1 MTKNRYRLQ
10 QTGRKGDASVYS
22 IVPCGIGYSMATDSL
37 NSEYGQDSNTVFDD
51 GGPNADVQNVP
62 ITVRG
67 KEYRYVPWGLDD
79 KLPYMLKGQLLSNM
93 ITAQCQSFNIISCYG
108 QGLRFVDR
116 MTRKD
121 ITDEDIRSFCLSNSL
136 HEVFMEQATDMKFFF
151 FSVTVIILNREG
163 TKIVQIRNK
172 DAVNCRMEYAPSTKS
187 GEIEHVFYGDWRYGS
202 RDEDNIE
209 VIELLDYWNPLGDLR
224 VRLGM
229 ERDPRT
235 GEIRKATKVRKFA
248 ILSRM
253 PTPGCQYY
261 PIPYYSSIFRDAWLD
276 IYRLIGIGKRY
287 MIKNTSAPRVQI
299 EVHNDYWDSVCDSE
313 NIQYEDKR
321 VARKLQE
328 KQNIID
334 FVTGVENAGKA
345 IVSGYYVDPNG
356 KENRMVRIQPINDAS
371 KKEGGNWSDD
381 MSEAANALCFAFG
394 IHPNLVGATPG
405 KSQMNNSGSDK
416 RELFTL
422 KQSLEKP
429 FHDVMAKPYH
439 VILHFN
445 GWSEKATVDV
455 PMIMLTTL
463 DDNKDAKSVTGNSN
477 SSNNNSDDD
486 N

>member
-1 MTKNRYRLQ
+1 MTKNRYSLQ

-67 KEYRYVPWGLDD
+67 MEYRYVPWGLDD

-299 EVHNDYWDSVCDSE
+299 EVHNDYWDSV
-313 NIQYEDKR
+313 
-321 VARKLQE
+321 
-328 KQNIID
+328 
-334 FVTGVENAGKA
+334 
-345 IVSGYYVDPNG
+345 
-356 KENRMVRIQPINDAS
+356 
-371 KKEGGNWSDD
+371 
-381 MSEAANALCFAFG
+381 
-394 IHPNLVGATPG
+394 
-405 KSQMNNSGSDK
+405 
-416 RELFTL
+416 
-422 KQSLEKP
+422 
-429 FHDVMAKPYH
+429 
-439 VILHFN
+439 
-445 GWSEKATVDV
+445 
-455 PMIMLTTL
+455 
-463 DDNKDAKSVTGNSN
+463 
-477 SSNNNSDDD
+477 
-486 N
+486 